1 MTISSD
7 QSGPRTESN
16 SIPHPAEALAA
27 GLSTLPPTSDTNGLL
42 SEPDVETTAQTRYMH
57 NNNDDA
63 SEVGTGPGP
72 ASQTR
77 ERRSSLVSQ
86 EEGKYAIESSAQ
98 QQPQSQ
104 EQLHLHPELSRAQST
119 VPIDDDDL
127 PPLAAQPLTRA
138 RLFLVAAVVTFTM
151 CMSAAG
157 SQALNIAL
165 PTIQED
171 LQMIESDLQWIAS
184 AYSLTNGCFLLL
196 SGRLADVHGRKLV
209 FITGVFWYALWT
221 LIGGFMKNGAGLVVA
236 RALAGCGAAMST
248 PSAVGIIAGN
258 FTGKARST
266 AFACFSAGAPV
277 GGALGLLV
285 GGLFV
290 SYVDNTWRGALFMLA
305 GLAFAIIVAA
315 FFVIPSDVA
324 HSEDKRVDWLGA
336 ALVTVGLILLQFVI
350 SAGETAPQ
358 GWKTGYIIAL
368 LIIGFLLIVGFFFW
382 EKYVIDKTTRPPLM
396 RLQLWTRAKGR
407 LAAVYFIGFVAWM
420 GFVSLFYHATLFYQQ
435 VQNTGPI
442 GAMLRFLPTSVSGVL
457 CNVIVAFLV
466 SKVPTQWLVCVG
478 LVATGLGNVCFA
490 ISYKDTN
497 YWRLPFNGMWL
508 SVMGADFLM
517 ATGLIFVAALS
528 LPDEHSVAGA
538 LFQTLIQLGGSFGLA
553 VTSVLSNSQ
562 QQKALEQG
570 VQAID
575 AMLKGMHAAFWLGA
589 ATSFLALL
597 IALVALRGM
606 GTIGKGVK
614 KGDSDAEPKSSS
626 PTKADAEKKAG
637 KEDGQEGS
645 RAAV

>member
-1 MTISSD
+1 MSSSD
-7 QSGPRTESN
+7 QNGYRTDSTTN
-16 SIPHPAEALAA
+16 SIPRPPEALAA
-27 GLSTLPPTSDTNGLL
+27 GISILPPSSANNDLL
-42 SEPDVETTAQTRYMH
+42 SDPDVGINPNIQ
-57 NNNDDA
+57 NDISSIPGA
-63 SEVGTGPGP
+63 GTFTQG
-72 ASQTR
+72 TR
-77 ERRSSLVSQ
+77 ERRSSDISQ
-86 EEGKYAIESSAQ
+86 KYPIERTPTS
-98 QQPQSQ
+98 QSVLNTAGRQ
-104 EQLHLHPELSRAQST
+104 PELSRAQST

-127 PPLAAQPLTRA
+127 PPLAAPPLTRM

-151 CMSAAG
+151 CMSSAG
-157 SQALNIAL
+157 NQALNIAL
-165 PTIQED
+165 PTIQTD

-209 FITGVFWYALWT
+209 FMTGVFWYALWT
-221 LIGGFMKNGAGLVVA
+221 LIGGFMKNGAGLVVT
-236 RALAGCGAAMST
+236 RALAGSGAAMST

-290 SYVDNTWRGALFMLA
+290 SYVDDSWRGALFLLA
-305 GLAFAIIVAA
+305 GLAFAIIGAA
-315 FFVIPSDVA
+315 YFIVPSDLA

-336 ALVTVGLILLQFVI
+336 ALVTVGLILLLFVI

-368 LIIGFLLIVGFFFW
+368 LIVGVLLIVAFFFW
-382 EKYVIDKTTRPPLM
+382 EKHVIDKTTRPPLM

-435 VQNTGPI
+435 VQDTGSI
-442 GAMLRFLPTSVSGVL
+442 GAMLRFLPTSVSGIL
-457 CNVIVAFLV
+457 CNVIVAFLI
-466 SKVPTQWLVCVG
+466 SKVPTQLLVCVG

-490 ISYKDTN
+490 LSYKDTS

-538 LFQTLIQLGGSFGLA
+538 LFQTLMQLGGSFGLA
-553 VTSVLSNSQ
+553 ITSVISNSQ
-562 QQKALEQG
+562 RQKALDQG
-570 VQAID
+570 LQAID
-575 AMLKGMHAAFWLGA
+575 AMVKGLHAAFWLGA

-614 KGDSDAEPKSSS
+614 KGGQSEVTSA
-626 PTKADAEKKAG
+626 KAKAVG
-637 KEDGQEGS
+637 GSKVEG
-645 RAAV
+645 RAAEDKHEAPSAV